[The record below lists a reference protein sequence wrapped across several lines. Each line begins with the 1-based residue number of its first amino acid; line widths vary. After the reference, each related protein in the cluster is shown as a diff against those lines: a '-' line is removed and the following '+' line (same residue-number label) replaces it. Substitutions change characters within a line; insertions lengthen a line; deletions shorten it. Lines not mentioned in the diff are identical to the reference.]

1 MELVG
6 ISDSASDLIDGI
18 TGPAKQFRGFD
29 HTIADQ
35 EFLGRFS
42 HGFLEYFAKITPV
55 ETGTLRDALDGDA
68 GSRRN
73 TQRKVTVHVGGSSDA
88 GVADHRD
95 SSADDRLSGRV
106 DDLAANVAILGIG
119 TQAHEQSAEHQDGAF
134 CSLQRFFQHFSEF

>member
-55 ETGTLRDALDGDA
+55 ETGTLRDALDGDVMHIVVLDISQGFFDIVVLDFA
-68 GSRRN
+68 GCGLVLLYRP
-73 TQRKVTVHVGGSSDA
+73 
-88 GVADHRD
+88 
-95 SSADDRLSGRV
+95 
-106 DDLAANVAILGIG
+106 GI
-119 TQAHEQSAEHQDGAF
+119 
-134 CSLQRFFQHFSEF
+134 R